1 MADDHDRSR
10 IRKALYDAAIEGLVH
25 KMRRDDPQLSESDA
39 TARVFR
45 EDPELYERYRHLS
58 YISTR

>member
-1 MADDHDRSR
+1 MANNHDSKV
-10 IRKALYDAAIEGLVH
+10 RKTLYDSAITVLVQ
-25 KMRRDDPQLSESDA
+25 KMRRDHPELSEADA

-58 YISTR
+58 YVPSR